1 MKQLEIFRLH
11 ISFCNGGPNEI
22 GLLLRKGVYPYEYMD
37 SWEKFNETSIPPKE
51 AFYSELNLE
60 DTTDEDYAH
69 VQKVWDVFEIKN
81 RGEYHDLYVQS
92 DTLLLA
98 DVFENFRDKCIEIY
112 GLDPAHFLSAPGLTW
127 QVCLKKTGVELE
139 LLTDI
144 DMLLMVEEGIRGGIC
159 QAVYRYDK
167 TNNKYMVNYD
177 KTLTSYLLYLDAN
190 HLYGWVMSQ
199 KLPINRFR

>member
-1 MKQLEIFRLH
+1 MF
-11 ISFCNGGPNEI
+11 
-22 GLLLRKGVYPYEYMD
+22 
-37 SWEKFNETSIPPKE
+37 ET
-51 AFYSELNLE
+51 
-60 DTTDEDYAH
+60 
-69 VQKVWDVFEIKN
+69 KN
-81 RGEYHDLYVQS
+81 QGEYHDLYVQS

-98 DVFENFRDKCIEIY
+98 DVFESVRDKCIEIY

-127 QVCLKKTGVELE
+127 QVCLKKAGVELE

-167 TNNKYMVNYD
+167 TNNKYMINYD

-199 KLPINRFR
+199 KLPINRFKWVEDLSEFNESFIKNYDENRDRGYFLEVDVKYQI